1 MSAAVEKSVA
11 IVGGEQQ
18 PGAYSAAL
26 REFPELRLDSVV
38 GNAFGIESPNE
49 ATPRYRDLEAM
60 LAERGAPDLALV
72 MTPPG
77 QRCEQIQQILRAGVD
92 VLAVPPL
99 ATCAEDAESLVEF
112 AERAGRELTTASPF
126 RCSAGF
132 NHARRFLR
140 EDTIGELQYVEVNLE
155 HKIDARAGWR
165 AEPERSGG
173 GIWMQ
178 QGSCALDIAELLAG
192 PLCRLRMVE
201 IESQQNSS
209 VEDRTVV
216 ETDHGG
222 GVRARI
228 RLSWNGRSRRPLALC
243 VGTRG
248 ELAVGYSQLL
258 LRIGDRLERHA
269 PGHDPHDALVGSI
282 REHLNRR
289 CAAHP
294 PLDQGPERL
303 HWLEAGYRSVPGNRW
318 VSA

>member
-60 LAERGAPDLALV
+60 LVERGAPDLALV

-99 ATCAEDAESLVEF
+99 ATRAEDAESLVEF

-132 NHARRFLR
+132 NHARRLLR

-192 PLCRLRMVE
+192 PLRRLRMVE

-294 PLDQGPERL
+294 PRSRQPLGQRLDSPQRP
-303 HWLEAGYRSVPGNRW
+303 RSGNR
-318 VSA
+318 